1 MTPSQ
6 AAGPEAAPQTSAVV
20 MRGVHKRYGGVHAVN
35 DAWFEVRPGE
45 VHALLGENGAGKS
58 TLVKILSGIVNPDE
72 GEIEVDGK
80 SVRFAAARDAQALGI
95 QTIHQEL
102 ELALPL
108 SVEENVFLGNLP
120 ARRGLLDRGAMR
132 RQTAEVLRLLG
143 VDIAPTARVDS
154 LRVSDR
160 QVVEIA
166 RAMVRKL
173 RILIMDEPT
182 AALPPVE
189 VERVFARVRSL
200 RNAGVG
206 IIYISHKLDEVLQI
220 ADRITVMRDGRVV
233 ANLDRKDVDRET
245 LVRHILGRDLAN
257 ASITRSPKSG
267 NHLVRC
273 RNLRSESNLQDA
285 TFDVSR
291 GEVVGFFGLLGSGYG
306 AVGEALFGIRSAEAD
321 EVQVVALRRLPANPA
336 EAIASHIGYVPA
348 DRKREGLL
356 LRASIHEN
364 LILPSYGAV
373 TRFGLIDRARARS
386 VAERLVSIFGIR
398 CASVTQNAGELSGGN
413 QQKIVIAK
421 WQPTDAR
428 LLIMDE
434 PTRGVDVGAKAEIYR
449 QLRGYVSDGAAC
461 IILSSDAEEIA
472 KTCDRAYVLKR
483 GRIEAELVGADLT
496 VAALTQSAL

>member
-1 MTPSQ
+1 MTPASVV
-6 AAGPEAAPQTSAVV
+6 APEARPSAVAC
-20 MRGVHKRYGGVHAVN
+20 RGVHKRYGGVHAV
-35 DAWFEVRPGE
+35 DDGHFEVRPGE

-58 TLVKILSGIVNPDE
+58 TLVKILSGIVIPDE
-72 GEIEVDGK
+72 GDIEVDGHK
-80 SVRFAAARDAQALGI
+80 VSFSTAGEAQALGI

-120 ARRGLLDRGAMR
+120 GRNGLVDRRAMRQRTREVLGLLGA
-132 RQTAEVLRLLG
+132 
-143 VDIAPTARVDS
+143 DIAPTARIDS

-166 RAMVRKL
+166 RAMVRNL

-206 IIYISHKLDEVLQI
+206 IVYISHKLDEVLQI
-220 ADRITVMRDGRVV
+220 ADRITVMRDGRIV
-233 ANLDRKDVDRET
+233 ASLNRSEVDRET
-245 LVRHILGRDLAN
+245 LVRHILGRDLASS
-257 ASITRSPKSG
+257 SISRSTRSG
-267 NHLVRC
+267 DILVRC
-273 RNLRSESNLQDA
+273 RNLRSENDLQDA
-285 TFDVSR
+285 TFDVAR

-306 AVGEALFGIRSAEAD
+306 AIGEALFGIRPAEAD
-321 EVQVVALRRLPANPA
+321 DVQLGALSRLPANPA
-336 EAIASHIGYVPA
+336 EAIANHIGYVPA
-348 DRKREGLL
+348 DRKREGLI

-364 LILPSYGAV
+364 LILPSYAAV
-373 TRFGLIDRARARS
+373 TRFGLIDRPRART
-386 VAERLVSIFGIR
+386 VTERLVSIFGVR

-421 WQPTDAR
+421 WQPTQAR
-428 LLIMDE
+428 LLVMDE
-434 PTRGVDVGAKAEIYR
+434 PTRGVDVGAKVEIYR
-449 QLRGYVSDGAAC
+449 QLRGHVEDGAAC
-461 IILSSDAEEIA
+461 IILSSDAEEIT

-483 GRIEAELVGADLT
+483 GRIEAELAGADLT
-496 VAALTQSAL
+496 VAALTQAAL